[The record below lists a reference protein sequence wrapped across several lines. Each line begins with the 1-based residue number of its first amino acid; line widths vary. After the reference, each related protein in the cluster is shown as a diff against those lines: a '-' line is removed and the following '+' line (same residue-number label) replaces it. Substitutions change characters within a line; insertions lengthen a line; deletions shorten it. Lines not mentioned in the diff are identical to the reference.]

1 VGLPSGKGCCGS
13 LRQQRWVI
21 DEKLVMGKKLGFVR
35 TCGLEVAVWQSSSR
49 IYTQLLMNKGAL

>member
-1 VGLPSGKGCCGS
+1 MVAK
-13 LRQQRWVI
+13 QQRWVI
-21 DEKLVMGKKLGFVR
+21 DEKLVMGKELGFVR